1 MTRRRQAATGG
12 GAVRSGFT
20 LVEML
25 VVLVLVSLLG
35 TLVIQGTGFFLGQYA
50 TVKRSHR
57 ESSLAT
63 LQQHWFG
70 STVAAMVPS
79 RLAARRFAGDDHSFE
94 GVTLQPLAAKA
105 GRPVR
110 VRWSIDAGS
119 VLYTERGAQPWTV
132 LSGHDRTLGF
142 QFADSSREWHEAWP
156 PNGSVEYIPRMVRL
170 RSSDGRV
177 LWLARFDL
185 FPEPVPNYREEF

>member
-1 MTRRRQAATGG
+1 MHRRQAATAAG
-12 GAVRSGFT
+12 GFT

-35 TLVIQGTGFFLGQYA
+35 TLVIQGTGFFLRQYT
-50 TVKRSHR
+50 TVKRVHR
-57 ESSLAT
+57 ESSLAA
-63 LQQHWFG
+63 LRRHWFV

-79 RLAARRFAGDDHSFE
+79 RLATRRFAGDGRSFE
-94 GVTLQPLAAKA
+94 GVTLQPLAAEA

-110 VRWSIDAGS
+110 VRWSIDAGR
-119 VLYTERGAQPWTV
+119 VLYSERGRQPWTV
-132 LSGHDRTLGF
+132 LSGHEGPLGF
-142 QFADSSREWHEAWP
+142 QYADSSGVWQERWA
-156 PNGSVEYIPRMVRL
+156 PNGSGESIPRMVRL
-170 RSSDGRV
+170 SSDGRV